1 MQSGRIIAVGPF
13 HKLSADQ
20 SDAACVNHPNA
31 VLLPALINAHTHL
44 ELSHLAHLTGRP
56 LSTTFT
62 GWIEN
67 MLAERAKVGFAGE
80 VVEQAARHA
89 LAGQQRDGVIA
100 VGDISNTGLSR
111 DLVSGFTGTVLCFKE
126 YLGLRAS
133 GVAPALQEVEKEA
146 DHHLCTAHAPYS
158 THPDLLCALKDR
170 AVAGSHVFPIHVAE
184 PAAESEMMSQG
195 RGEIPEFLKR
205 RGFWDGSFQPTGI
218 DKSGG
223 VQYLHQLGV
232 LDDKT
237 LCVHCIHVTAQE
249 IALLADSCS
258 KVCICPGSNRYLNVG
273 KAPVQ
278 QYLEQGFLPALG
290 TDSLASNPEISIWRE
305 MQLLAEDHPEV
316 EYADIL
322 AMATAGGAAAL
333 GFADDIG
340 TLEPGKQADFLAVEL
355 PEDVY
360 SAADVYSWLV
370 TTGSSLQPVWITS

>member
-1 MQSGRIIAVGPF
+1 
-13 HKLSADQ
+13 
-20 SDAACVNHPNA
+20 
-31 VLLPALINAHTHL
+31 
-44 ELSHLAHLTGRP
+44 
-56 LSTTFT
+56 
-62 GWIEN
+62 
-67 MLAERAKVGFAGE
+67 
-80 VVEQAARHA
+80 
-89 LAGQQRDGVIA
+89 
-100 VGDISNTGLSR
+100 
-111 DLVSGFTGTVLCFKE
+111 
-126 YLGLRAS
+126 
-133 GVAPALQEVEKEA
+133 
-146 DHHLCTAHAPYS
+146 
-158 THPDLLCALKDR
+158 
-170 AVAGSHVFPIHVAE
+170 
-184 PAAESEMMSQG
+184 MMSQG